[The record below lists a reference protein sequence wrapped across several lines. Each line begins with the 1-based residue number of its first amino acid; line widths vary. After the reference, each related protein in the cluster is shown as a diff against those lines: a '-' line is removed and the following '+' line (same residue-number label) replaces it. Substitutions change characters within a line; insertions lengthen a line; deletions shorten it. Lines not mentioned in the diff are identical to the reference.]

1 MERKGHFVVP
11 LLLLLALSTALTT
24 LETKAENEKGEGWVL
39 VEYGPN
45 YIKYTNG
52 TAFRMVIGRPNVYDP
67 RAGKWAPLIFE
78 NHSDEGYYLV
88 RTGLVACKIFE
99 DRAEYYDPNMTSL
112 LAVERWSVWMPG
124 FKATSFAFEDWILTV
139 NEDEVNITREM
150 WCSQGKLE
158 IKHTFRPWQ
167 GAKQAVSFINYLQ
180 GGRHFIVKEI
190 DFSNDVSEFPIFEN
204 ETGLFKIKAL
214 KPKPNKLPKVKRIV
228 FSSLNRRLKVM
239 EDYRDCLDRIG
250 NITFS
255 QASKKMTVVFG
266 PFNAKED
273 QPFTLDPTTITLSPP
288 TDDAYCDGANP
299 DTNYG
304 SSTDLYA
311 GDYTNPYNTTIR
323 FDVSSIPN
331 DATITQALLCLYSH
345 GRNYWTAGI
354 DFLEIHRITSSW
366 DESTITYNTFPSY
379 SDPVYR
385 KLNATTGWNTW
396 DIKEIVQGWVNG
408 SYANYGV
415 YIGRDFTNSGDGSG
429 WHIFYS
435 KESGYTEFHPQ
446 LNVTYTTNIP
456 PSKPS
461 LASPSPNGTIISV
474 VNPWLNC
481 TFTDP
486 NGDAMNLSF
495 YWSNDTLIGTL
506 TNVANG
512 TTTGIQATVSRGQT
526 YYWYVNVS
534 DGEGTTQSD
543 LFSFYVNYLP
553 TISFS
558 RATPFSVRRAEVV
571 GLEFAASDNET
582 ATENLTVTIQIKDL
596 TGTIVSS
603 GTASYDSTYDVFI
616 YAWTVPQE
624 AQLGY
629 YTAIGTVQDGDG
641 GTATTTKEQA
651 FEVIGPGG
659 APAGGPGGSS
669 SRTQSVTTPAPT
681 ETPTPPFSEEREEFE
696 ALLYEYRYLI
706 GVILLAL
713 VLGFGGKS
721 K

>member
-1 MERKGHFVVP
+1 MKK
-11 LLLLLALSTALTT
+11 LLLLLFFLLLIPLAT
-24 LETKAENEKGEGWVL
+24 LNVASQPNEWVL
-39 VEYGPN
+39 VGYGRDYVN
-45 YIKYTNG
+45 YTNG
-52 TAFRMVIGRPNVYDP
+52 QAIRLIIGRPNVYDFRSGEWVP
-67 RAGKWAPLIFE
+67 FLLYQDGNSYVL
-78 NHSDEGYYLV
+78 
-88 RTGLVACKIFE
+88 RTGLCTVRVFLEYAV
-99 DRAEYYDPNMTSL
+99 YYDPNMSETRINRAEWSIEYEKSWGKWIPIAWETSSISTGSNSTC
-112 LAVERWSVWMPG
+112 AWITITKTAQEGTMEIWIYG
-124 FKATSFAFEDWILTV
+124 FWGGGL
-139 NEDEVNITREM
+139 
-150 WCSQGKLE
+150 
-158 IKHTFRPWQ
+158 KHTVKFTSNLDGITKFRLIWRQEGIPAFKLSRKEVTDTRIKRSE
-167 GAKQAVSFINYLQ
+167 GVILSKTKFNATLLEFHRENRAILRINLEKA
-180 GGRHFIVKEI
+180 RHKLKSVEVVPVASSVKLI
-190 DFSNDVSEFPIFEN
+190 QEFG
-204 ETGLFKIKAL
+204 TWSLGLFES
-214 KPKPNKLPKVKRIV
+214 
-228 FSSLNRRLKVM
+228 F
-239 EDYRDCLDRIG
+239 E
-250 NITFS
+250 
-255 QASKKMTVVFG
+255 
-266 PFNAKED
+266 
-273 QPFTLDPTTITLSPP
+273 LDPTYETTLSP

-299 DTNYG
+299 STNYG
-304 SSTDLYA
+304 SSTDMIA
-311 GDYTNPYNTTIR
+311 GDYADPYNATIR
-323 FDVSSIPN
+323 FDVSSIPS

-345 GRNYWTAGI
+345 GQNYWTAGI

-435 KESGYTEFHPQ
+435 KESGHTEFHPQ

-616 YAWTVPQE
+616 YTWTVPQE

-681 ETPTPPFSEEREEFE
+681 ETPTPPFPEEREEFE
-696 ALLYEYRYLI
+696 ALLYEYRYPI
-706 GVILLAL
+706 GVILLAFL
-713 VLGFGGKS
+713 LGLGGGK
-721 K
+721 KR